1 MDWCSLTLAQRS
13 SVQDYQ
19 NGGDWLHQEVY
30 WGYGGSIEGFVT
42 LGYGRSTSPRAVR
55 LYWQRPQTCGHSG
68 IELVLNPISL
78 SPVVG
83 PITEYYISRV

>member
-42 LGYGRSTSPRAVR
+42 LGYGRS
-55 LYWQRPQTCGHSG
+55 
-68 IELVLNPISL
+68 ISL
-78 SPVVG
+78 HSSALLA
-83 PITEYYISRV
+83 TTISLWPQRD